1 MKNGYK
7 TTAVNGHQHPTAIFF
22 DMDDTLL
29 DGVTAMQVS
38 WATVC
43 AEVAPGLGCEAEALR
58 LAIRREAM
66 EFWKDES
73 LVGHWRLDLDGAREH
88 IVRTA
93 LAAESLDASLARKIS
108 LGYKASHR
116 ENLRLFDDAIE
127 TLEAVRAAGLGIGLI
142 TNGPAPLQRDKIERF
157 DLARH
162 MDVIVIEGEF
172 GAGKPERAVFE
183 HALAAV
189 RAEPSRA
196 WHVGDNLYA
205 DIGGAQ
211 QVGIH
216 AVWLH
221 RDRLEMGEDAP
232 AIPDR
237 TIAHLGE
244 LRDALG
250 A

>member
-1 MKNGYK
+1 MNNGHS
-7 TTAVNGHQHPTAIFF
+7 APPLNGHQRPSAIFF

-29 DGVTAMQVS
+29 DGVTAMQAG

-43 AEVAPGLGCEAEALR
+43 AEVAPALGYDAEALR
-58 LAIRREAM
+58 LAIRRQAM

-73 LVGHWRLDLDGAREH
+73 LVGHWRLNLDGAREH
-88 IVRTA
+88 IVRAA
-93 LAAESLDASLARKIS
+93 LVAEALDPSLARKIA
-108 LGYKASHR
+108 LDYKASHR
-116 ENLRLFDDAIE
+116 EHLRLFDDAIE
-127 TLEAVRAAGLGIGLI
+127 TLEAVRAAGFGVGLI
-142 TNGPAPLQRDKIERF
+142 TNGDAPMQRDKIQRF

-189 RAEPSRA
+189 RAEPARA

-205 DIGGAQ
+205 DIGGAK

-221 RDRLEMGEDAP
+221 RDRLEMGDDAP

-244 LRDALG
+244 LREALG

>member
-1 MKNGYK
+1 
-7 TTAVNGHQHPTAIFF
+7 
-22 DMDDTLL
+22 MDDTLL
-29 DGVTAMQVS
+29 DGLTAMQAG
-38 WATVC
+38 WPAVC
-43 AEVAPGLGCEAEALR
+43 AGVAPALGCDPEALR

-73 LVGHWRLDLDGAREH
+73 LVGHWRLNLDGAREH
-88 IVRTA
+88 IVRAA
-93 LAAESLDASLARKIS
+93 LVAESLDASLARKIAVD
-108 LGYKASHR
+108 YKASHR
-116 ENLRLFDDAIE
+116 QHLRLFDDAIE
-127 TLEAVRAAGLGIGLI
+127 TLEAVRAAGFAVGLI
-142 TNGPAPLQRDKIERF
+142 TNGDAPLQRDKIERF

-172 GAGKPERAVFE
+172 GAGKPARAVFE

-189 RAEPSRA
+189 RAEPAQA

-205 DIGGAQ
+205 DIAGAQ

-221 RDRLEMGEDAP
+221 RDRLEIEPGAP
-232 AIPDR
+232 ALPDR

-244 LRDALG
+244 LRQALG